1 MSGLYNRPL
10 AMRILLAAK
19 TMGVGG
25 LERIVVALARELHS
39 RGHAVWVV
47 SSGGNLVDELQ
58 RVGTSHVFAP
68 LDITSPIGVAQS
80 VRQIRRLIVEHH
92 IDLVHS
98 FSATAS
104 LAINLA
110 LRVRGANGLND
121 VRLVSSPM
129 GLQNSPRELQVT
141 TWLRNWFL
149 ALGAEQ
155 ILVISPEI
163 RRHLKGVG
171 AREEVLVD
179 FNFVGLDVEAFKP
192 SDQSGDGNPAGLPAP
207 GGWSSDD
214 YGSVRHEFGFP
225 SDALVVSTIGALHP
239 RKSHEL
245 FIDAAVTVSN
255 AEPRAR
261 FMVIGEGVL
270 LPELRELARSRGH
283 DGRLVFTGVRD
294 DIARLLSATD
304 VYVKPGVVEGFVGI
318 TVLEALALGKPVVA
332 FETEDVKLALTDGET
347 GLIVPNGDV
356 ASLADRI
363 LYLLENPSVGS
374 RLGRAGQQLVL
385 QRFDFGVLARRLE
398 EFYQRVLERP
408 AALTT

>member
-1 MSGLYNRPL
+1 
-10 AMRILLAAK
+10 MRILLAAK

-25 LERIVVALARELHS
+25 LERIVVALARELHG

-47 SSGGNLVDELQ
+47 SSGGNLVGELE
-58 RVGTSHVFAP
+58 RAGATHVAAP

-110 LRVRGANGLND
+110 LRVRGANGLNA

-163 RRHLKGVG
+163 RRHLRSVG
-171 AREEVLVD
+171 AREERLFD
-179 FNFVGLDVEAFKP
+179 FNFVGLDVDAFRP
-192 SDQSGDGNPAGLPAP
+192 SDPAEPSLDHNAL
-207 GGWSSDD
+207 
-214 YGSVRHEFGFP
+214 VRREFGFP
-225 SDALVVSTIGALHP
+225 ADALIVSTIGALHP

-245 FIDAAVTVSN
+245 FIEAAATISA

-261 FMVIGEGVL
+261 FLVIGEGIL
-270 LPELRELARSRGH
+270 LGELKGLARRTSRL
-283 DGRLVFTGVRD
+283 DGRLVFTGVRE

-304 VYVKPGVVEGFVGI
+304 VYVKPGVLEGFVGI
-318 TVLEALALGKPVVA
+318 TVLEALALGKPVIA

-347 GLIVPNGDV
+347 GMIVANGDV
-356 ASLADRI
+356 ASLSERI
-363 LYLLENPSVGS
+363 LYLLENPSVGR
-374 RLGRAGQQLVL
+374 RLGQAGQQLVL
-385 QRFDFGVLARRLE
+385 ERFDFGVLARRLE

-408 AALTT
+408 AALTGSPP

>member
-1 MSGLYNRPL
+1 
-10 AMRILLAAK
+10 
-19 TMGVGG
+19 
-25 LERIVVALARELHS
+25 VVALARELQS

-47 SSGGNLVDELQ
+47 SSGGNLVHELQ
-58 RVGTSHVFAP
+58 RTGTTHVAAP
-68 LDITSPIGVAQS
+68 LDITSPLGVAQS

-163 RRHLKGVG
+163 RRHLKNVG
-171 AREEVLVD
+171 AREGVLVD
-179 FNFVGLDVEAFKP
+179 FNFVGLDVAAFRPTLAIEP
-192 SDQSGDGNPAGLPAP
+192 STDHYA
-207 GGWSSDD
+207 
-214 YGSVRHEFGFP
+214 SVRREFGFP
-225 SDALVVSTIGALHP
+225 SDALIVSTIGALHP

-245 FIDAAVTVSN
+245 FIEAAVTIS
-255 AEPRAR
+255 ATEPRAR
-261 FMVIGEGVL
+261 FLVIGEGML
-270 LPELRELARSRGH
+270 LDDLQALTRRTNRLV
-283 DGRLVFTGVRD
+283 GRLVFTGVRE

-356 ASLADRI
+356 GRLSERI
-363 LYLLENPSVGS
+363 LYLLENPSVGF
-374 RLGRAGQQLVL
+374 RLGQAGQQLVL
-385 QRFDFGVLARRLE
+385 ERFDFGVLARRLE
-398 EFYQRVLERP
+398 GFYERVLERP
-408 AALTT
+408 AALTR

>member
-1 MSGLYNRPL
+1 
-10 AMRILLAAK
+10 MRILLAAK

-39 RGHAVWVV
+39 RGHLVWVV

-58 RVGTSHVFAP
+58 RAGTTHVSAP
-68 LDITSPIGVAQS
+68 LDIASPLGVAQS

-163 RRHLKGVG
+163 RRHLKGIG
-171 AREEVLVD
+171 ARDEVLVD

-192 SDQSGDGNPAGLPAP
+192 TDPSE
-207 GGWSSDD
+207 SSEPSTDH
-214 YGSVRHEFGFP
+214 YASVRHEFGFAD
-225 SDALVVSTIGALHP
+225 DALIVSTIGALHP

-245 FIDAAVTVSN
+245 FIEAASTISAAV
-255 AEPRAR
+255 PRAR
-261 FMVIGEGVL
+261 FLIIGEGEL
-270 LPELRELARSRGH
+270 LGELQAVARSRGLQ
-283 DGRLVFTGVRD
+283 GRLVFSGVRD

-363 LYLLENPSVGS
+363 LYLFGNPALGS
-374 RLGRAGQQLVL
+374 RLGQAGQQLVL
-385 QRFDFGVLARRLE
+385 ERFDFGVLARRLE